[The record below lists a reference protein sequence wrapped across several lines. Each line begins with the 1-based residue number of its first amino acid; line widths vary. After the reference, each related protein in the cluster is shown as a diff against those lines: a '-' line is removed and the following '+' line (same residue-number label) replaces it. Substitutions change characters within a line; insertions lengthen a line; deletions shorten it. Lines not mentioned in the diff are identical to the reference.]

1 MKTYPLTKY
10 YNITLFYVTFVLTI
24 QKNSRFEPGTPVQLR
39 PWIDCIFYL
48 PSIEKFETLTIQKY
62 KKYFLPTGLSNSN
75 FDDSSPWKSNF
86 DTWGPRKS
94 NLGWGPWKSNEAGG
108 RGPRAGAGSYAPR
121 KSNTPK
127 RVYF

>member
-62 KKYFLPTGLSNSN
+62 KKCFQRQIKILMI
-75 FDDSSPWKSNF
+75 
-86 DTWGPRKS
+86 R
-94 NLGWGPWKSNEAGG
+94 GG
-108 RGPRAGAGSYAPR
+108 RKVILIHVGREKVIWAGARRKVNGPRAED
-121 KSNTPK
+121 
-127 RVYF
+127 